1 MNIQS
6 FTKQIIK
13 IGMLL
18 SIPIFISAQYQ
29 TKITSEEII
38 SNMSSSIETI
48 KTLKYKLKKKERIED
63 EFKLGEQEVKYNRSP
78 KKVYTKIIAPNKGV
92 EVLFREGENNNKAY
106 VNPNAFPY
114 ITLTLD
120 PFGSTMRNN
129 NHHTV
134 YEVGFDYINS
144 IVSQIAK
151 KSGKDFEKYFHYK
164 GDTLFNNKDCYKIL
178 IDYTPFKYENYTVKA
193 GESLKV
199 IAYKFFI
206 SDYMILEI
214 NEDIDDYNDVSAGQI
229 IKIPNAYARKTILCI
244 EKKTN
249 LPLLQAM
256 YDEKGLFAQY
266 EFYNVQ
272 VNPSITEA
280 EFTKDYKDYNF

>member
-1 MNIQS
+1 MNFKKLNIQ
-6 FTKQIIK
+6 ILK
-13 IGMLL
+13 IGILL
-18 SIPIFISAQYQ
+18 SIPIFISAYDKTQVSPQ
-29 TKITSEEII
+29 EII
-38 SNMSSSIETI
+38 TNMSSSIENI

-63 EFKLGEQEVKYNRSP
+63 EYKLGEQEVKYNRSP
-78 KKVYTKIIAPNKGV
+78 RKIYTKISLPNKGV
-92 EVLFREGENNNKAY
+92 EVLFREGENNNKAF

-144 IVSQIAK
+144 IVSQISK
-151 KSGKDFEKYFHYK
+151 KSGKDFQKYFLYK
-164 GDTLFNNKDCYKIL
+164 GDTLYNNKDCYKIL

-193 GESLKV
+193 GESVKD
-199 IAYKFFI
+199 IGYKYFI

-214 NEDIDDYNDVSAGQI
+214 NEDIDDYDDVEPGQI
-229 IKIPNAYARKTILCI
+229 IKIPNAYARKTLLCI

-272 VNPSITEA
+272 VNPIITEA
-280 EFTKDYKDYNF
+280 EFTKSYKDYNF

>member
-1 MNIQS
+1 MNFKKLNIQ
-6 FTKQIIK
+6 ILK
-13 IGMLL
+13 IGILL
-18 SIPIFISAQYQ
+18 SIPIFISAYHQSQ
-29 TKITSEEII
+29 VSPQDILN
-38 SNMSSSIETI
+38 NMSSSIENI

-63 EFKLGEQEVKYNRSP
+63 EYKLGEQEVKYNRSP
-78 KKVYTKIIAPNKGV
+78 RKIYTKISLPNKGV
-92 EVLFREGENNNKAY
+92 EVLFREGENNNKAF

-114 ITLTLD
+114 ITLSLD

-144 IVSQIAK
+144 IVSQISK
-151 KSGKDFEKYFHYK
+151 KSGKDFHKYFLYK

-193 GESLKV
+193 GESVKD
-199 IAYKFFI
+199 IGYKLFI

-214 NEDIDDYNDVSAGQI
+214 NEDIDDYDDVKAGQI
-229 IKIPNAYARKTILCI
+229 IKIPNAYARKTLLCI

-280 EFTKDYKDYNF
+280 EFTKSYKDYNF